1 MAEFYTDPNFWIAVT
16 AVIGVI
22 IAILKLNNL
31 MNRMKNVEHNQTLKT
46 S

>member
-22 IAILKLNNL
+22 IAILKLNKASRNYFF
-31 MNRMKNVEHNQTLKT
+31 KGI
-46 S
+46 